1 MTAYLVAIS
10 SHPSES
16 LHIDFIITREII
28 VKIYQ
33 TSLKICYVTWY
44 DRSRFLLY
52 AVWRSLTPLLAY
64 RPGS

>member
-44 DRSRFLLY
+44 DRS
-52 AVWRSLTPLLAY
+52 
-64 RPGS
+64 

>member
-33 TSLKICYVTWY
+33 TSLKICNM
-44 DRSRFLLY
+44 SRGMIDHDFFFTLFGDL
-52 AVWRSLTPLLAY
+52 
-64 RPGS
+64 